1 MDDFKVGDIVGFRHL
16 RNQPH
21 RGIVVGHGT
30 FKAYPNNT
38 PSVSVFWF
46 QTAEKTSASS
56 DWLIKVE
63 GRGHE
68 FKER

>member
-21 RGIVVGHGT
+21 RGVVVDLGA
-30 FKAYPNNT
+30 FKASGT

-46 QTAEKTSASS
+46 QTAEKTRTTPR
-56 DWLIKVE
+56 WLFKAEVE
-63 GRGHE
+63 GV
-68 FKER
+68 

>member
-21 RGIVVGHGT
+21 RGVVVGHGT
-30 FKAYPNNT
+30 FKANNT

-46 QTAEKTSASS
+46 QTAEKTSASPS
-56 DWLIKVE
+56 WLIKVE
-63 GRGHE
+63 VEGE
-68 FKER
+68 

>member
-21 RGIVVGHGT
+21 RGVVVGLGA
-30 FKAYPNNT
+30 FKASNT

-46 QTAEKTSASS
+46 QTGETVAASPS
-56 DWLIKVE
+56 WLFKVE
-63 GRGHE
+63 VEGV
-68 FKER
+68 